1 MLNAVNDGLLTEG
14 RCRIESRSTG
24 QADRVEKRGE
34 RMSREDDQRGW
45 AAIIFASNVADVIGA
60 IRRSTRLHWTQ
71 RAARQ
76 EAERWAAEMALGP
89 IAWESLDEQVT
100 MGRTHRNA
108 VVVSSFLL
116 PLDSPEKD
124 EK

>member
-1 MLNAVNDGLLTEG
+1 
-14 RCRIESRSTG
+14 
-24 QADRVEKRGE
+24 
-34 RMSREDDQRGW
+34 MSREGDQRGW

-60 IRRSTRLHWTQ
+60 IRRSPRLHWTQ
-71 RAARQ
+71 RAARR
-76 EAERWAAEMALGP
+76 EAEGWAAEMLLGP

-116 PLDSPEKD
+116 PLGSPE
-124 EK
+124 EENQ

>member
-1 MLNAVNDGLLTEG
+1 
-14 RCRIESRSTG
+14 
-24 QADRVEKRGE
+24 
-34 RMSREDDQRGW
+34 MSREDDQRGW

-60 IRRSTRLHWTQ
+60 VRRSPRLHRTQ

-116 PLDSPEKD
+116 PLDSPEKE